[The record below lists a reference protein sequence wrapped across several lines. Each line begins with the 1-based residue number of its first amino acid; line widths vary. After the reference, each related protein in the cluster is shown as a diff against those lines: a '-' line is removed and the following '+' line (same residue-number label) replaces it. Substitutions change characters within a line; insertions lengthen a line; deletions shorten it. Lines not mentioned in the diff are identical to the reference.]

1 MTAFNQPINGSCKI
15 KKKEF
20 QRGSTGI
27 WTRIVGFKVQSD
39 NQLHHRTTVML
50 MSVKIDCFIHIP
62 DGIRTRNLKI
72 RSLTP
77 YPLGHGDIFACAV
90 EIIQRLGLINAC
102 ARNIFFCT
110 QWRWILN
117 FKTLCMHKIISLQCV
132 TCKWMHAVFTIDI
145 AQSIYHCYCT
155 KYLPLILHCQK

>member
-1 MTAFNQPINGSCKI
+1 
-15 KKKEF
+15 
-20 QRGSTGI
+20 
-27 WTRIVGFKVQSD
+27 
-39 NQLHHRTTVML
+39 

-102 ARNIFFCT
+102 ACNIFFLHAMT
-110 QWRWILN
+110 LEIKFQNAVHAQNN
-117 FKTLCMHKIISLQCV
+117 FFAACDLHVNACSSLYKII
-132 TCKWMHAVFTIDI
+132 
-145 AQSIYHCYCT
+145 Y
-155 KYLPLILHCQK
+155 